1 MNFNE
6 LMQRMRELDA
16 PAAPLAA
23 VEACGDPMGLPPT
36 SMPSKPNEPPPSMSV
51 NLNAQGMDNIAEL
64 MKLMTKVNPDM
75 INQPTPMG
83 MPPMSAEPSIM
94 SIKPPMP
101 GIGDLGNLDAG
112 PLKMLPD
119 LDKDG
124 PHSEP
129 DADNMG
135 GPSDMD
141 ADNMPPMG
149 DLDRDD
155 KGIDKIQKSMGDND
169 GDGDHDMDD
178 HDMEKDDKEDSK
190 KDKEEAFA
198 NAPEGASGQEYHGMD
213 AAIPDGNDLNRPKK
227 SFSGKPY
234 RGDNPMAAGAYES
247 KEQLRASIKE
257 ELRARLAEA
266 KSEKFDPLK
275 HIDKDKQTPAIKKA
289 AKGVDQGDYGARAA
303 LNKAGG
309 VKDDRGPIGVTQG

>member
-1 MNFNE
+1 
-6 LMQRMRELDA
+6 MQRMRELDQ
-16 PAAPLAA
+16 PVGESA
-23 VEACGDPMGLPPT
+23 VEECGGMMSGMPPP
-36 SMPSKPNEPPPSMSV
+36 SIPSKPDTPPPSMSV
-51 NLNAQGMDNIAEL
+51 NLNAQGLDDIAEL

-75 INQPTPMG
+75 INQPSPMG
-83 MPPMSAEPSIM
+83 MPPISAEPSII

-119 LDKDG
+119 LDKDK

-135 GPSDMD
+135 GPSDND
-141 ADNMPPMG
+141 SDNMPPMG

-155 KGIDKIQKSMGDND
+155 KGIDSIQKSMGDRD

-178 HDMEKDDKEDSK
+178 HDMEKDDKDEEK
-190 KDKEEAFA
+190 KKEAFG

-213 AAIPDGNDLNRPKK
+213 AAVPDGNDLNRPKK

-266 KSEKFDPLK
+266 KGEKFDALK
-275 HIDKDKQTPAIKKA
+275 HVKNPTKGEKDA
-289 AKGVDQGDYGARAA
+289 AKDVKRGSYPDRAA
-303 LNKAGG
+303 MLKSAEADGRL
-309 VKDDRGPIGVTQG
+309 KD

>member
-1 MNFNE
+1 MNFQE
-6 LMQRMRELDA
+6 LLAKMQELDR
-16 PAAPLAA
+16 PAT
-23 VEACGDPMGLPPT
+23 EACGDSPMPMGMP
-36 SMPSKPNEPPPSMSV
+36 SMPPMPEKPDTPPPSMSL
-51 NLNAQGMDNIAEL
+51 NLNAQGMDNIEEL

-75 INQPTPMG
+75 INQPAPMSSISIEPMDKPMG
-83 MPPMSAEPSIM
+83 GLP
-94 SIKPPMP
+94 
-101 GIGDLGNLDAG
+101 

-119 LDKDG
+119 MDSK

-155 KGIDKIQKSMGDND
+155 GDDVTKDMGDID

-178 HDMEKDDKEDSK
+178 HDAEKKEKD
-190 KDKEEAFA
+190 EAFG
-198 NAPEGASGQEYHGMD
+198 NSLNGSEPEYAGVD
-213 AAIPDGNDLNRPKK
+213 AAIPDGDDLNKPKK

-247 KEQLRASIKE
+247 KEQLRASIRE
-257 ELRARLAEA
+257 ELLQRLAEA
-266 KSEKFDPLK
+266 KG
-275 HIDKDKQTPAIKKA
+275 
-289 AKGVDQGDYGARAA
+289 AK
-303 LNKAGG
+303 
-309 VKDDRGPIGVTQG
+309 

>member
-16 PAAPLAA
+16 PVAPPA
-23 VEACGDPMGLPPT
+23 VEACGDPMGMPPP
-36 SMPSKPNEPPPSMSV
+36 SIPSKPDEPPPSMSV

-75 INQPTPMG
+75 INQPAPMA
-83 MPPMSAEPSIM
+83 MPPMSDEPSIM

-101 GIGDLGNLDAG
+101 GIGDLGNLDSG
-112 PLKMLPD
+112 PLKMLPN
-119 LDKDG
+119 LDKDMDG
-124 PHSEP
+124 DH
-129 DADNMG
+129 
-135 GPSDMD
+135 DMD
-141 ADNMPPMG
+141 DHGMDTDNMPPMG

-178 HDMEKDDKEDSK
+178 HDMEKDADKKDDK

-247 KEQLRASIKE
+247 QEQLRASIKE

-266 KSEKFDPLK
+266 KFDPLK
-275 HIDKDKQTPAIKKA
+275 HVKNPTQGEKDA
-289 AKGVDQGDYGARAA
+289 AKDVKRGSYPDRAA
-303 LNKAGG
+303 MLKSAEADGRL
-309 VKDDRGPIGVTQG
+309 KK